1 MNFRILI
8 LLLVI
13 FQLSACVETGTKN
26 EQFPLMY
33 SAEKPVSIVIV
44 PAINQTTAAD
54 AGDLLYATVT
64 QPFANHGYYV
74 LPVPVVADIFRREGI
89 LEGTQV
95 KGIPTA
101 LFKQNFGADAVLFMT
116 ITEWDKNYAVIA
128 ASVVVGI
135 EYVLLST
142 TTNEVLWS
150 YTQRLEMDTS
160 GSSGN
165 LIVDLIATAIT
176 TAVTDYVPI
185 ALQVHNTATAAAL
198 PLGKYHPRSGLDGD
212 EKTVIVQAKESAL
225 DIEE

>member
-1 MNFRILI
+1 
-8 LLLVI
+8 
-13 FQLSACVETGTKN
+13 
-26 EQFPLMY
+26 
-33 SAEKPVSIVIV
+33 
-44 PAINQTTAAD
+44 
-54 AGDLLYATVT
+54 LLYATVT

-74 LPVPVVADIFRREGI
+74 LPMPVVVDIFRREGV

-101 LFKQNFGADAVLFMT
+101 LFKQNFEADAVLFIT
-116 ITEWDKNYAVIA
+116 ITEWNKDYAIIA

-150 YTQRLEMDTS
+150 YSQRLEMDTS

-165 LIVDLIATAIT
+165 AIVDLIATAIT

-185 ALQVHNTATAAAL
+185 ALQAHNTATAAAL
-198 PLGKYHPRSGLDGD
+198 PLGKYQPRSELDGD
-212 EKTVIVQAKESAL
+212 AKTVIFQARDSAL
-225 DIEE
+225 NIDE